1 MKKTATTIALIILAL
16 AISLPLTLTTP
27 AAQAQTTNY
36 TIQTVS
42 QNVRILYSGHVTI
55 LDTIQLTGQTPDNFL
70 IGFPYKYASSVL
82 TATAYDSNNK
92 ILPVTLGVQLQDK
105 SGFYGTSISLPSG
118 TTQTFTIAF
127 TFSNALVA
135 PAISG
140 VGFTLDFPAYP
151 SFTTTAAQIN
161 ATLTL
166 PEDAIDAVIS
176 KPDGAVNGTIYST
189 TNLAAFTYAP
199 ASVSF
204 NAASDSIQLVN
215 IPTLAREIN
224 IDPAGAIT
232 CTDTYQITSSS
243 TTNIN
248 YFLINLPADASN
260 IDARDEF
267 GRILTTTIEQETT
280 QTQLVNVTFVLP
292 MTTGESNQISMDY
305 SLPHASP
312 QQSGTLS
319 LTFDL
324 LPYFNYYVN
333 SATITITPPEGARI
347 QTPQLS
353 TIEPSVDL
361 NRNVFQESLTI
372 PREGVSFIDSIIPTQ
387 ENLQVTYDY
396 SPLWIAFRPTSW
408 MWALAVVGCV
418 IAALWT
424 RPRGKAP
431 SRMVA
436 PRMAA
441 GLSPEHIRE
450 FIDAYEERSRITGE
464 IRSLEARAKR
474 GRMPRR
480 RYKVQRRTLE
490 LRLNT
495 LGQNI
500 RDLKELLRGA
510 GGSYGDLVKQLDAA
524 EVELNEVELSLST
537 ADARHE
543 TGEFPI
549 DVYRKQ
555 LAELERRK
563 QKAEAVVNGLLL
575 RLRQEIR

>member
-1 MKKTATTIALIILAL
+1 MNKTATTITLIILAL
-16 AISLPLTLTTP
+16 AISLPLTLTT
-27 AAQAQTTNY
+27 AQAQTTNY
-36 TIQTVS
+36 TIQTVN

-118 TTQTFTIAF
+118 TAQTFTIAF
-127 TFSNALVA
+127 TFSNELVT
-135 PAISG
+135 PATSG

-151 SFTTTAAQIN
+151 SFTTAAAQIN

-166 PEDAIDAVIS
+166 PADATDAVIS
-176 KPDGAVNGTIYST
+176 KPDGTVNGTIYSA

-199 ASVSF
+199 A
-204 NAASDSIQLVN
+204 NATFTANSDAIQFVN

-224 IDPAGAIT
+224 IDPSGATT
-232 CTDTYQITSSS
+232 CTDTYQIISKS
-243 TTNIN
+243 TVNIR
-248 YFLINLPADASN
+248 YFFIDLPVDASSIN
-260 IDARDEF
+260 ARDEF
-267 GRILTTTIEQETT
+267 GRILNTTIELITT
-280 QTQLVNVTFVLP
+280 QTQLVNVTFVVP
-292 MTTGESNQISMDY
+292 MTTGESNQIAVEY
-305 SLPHASP
+305 LLPNASP
-312 QQSGTLS
+312 QQSGKFN

-347 QTPQLS
+347 QTPELS
-353 TIEPSVDL
+353 TIEPSANL

-372 PREGVSFIDSIIPTQ
+372 PREDVSFIDSLIPTQ

-408 MWALAVVGCV
+408 MWAIAVVGCV

-431 SRMVA
+431 LRMVA

-441 GLSPEHIRE
+441 GLSPDHIRE
-450 FIDAYEERSRITGE
+450 FIDSYEEKSRIAGE
-464 IRSLEARAKR
+464 IRSLDARAQR

-495 LGQNI
+495 LNQNI

-524 EVELNEVELSLST
+524 EVELNEVELNLST
-537 ADARHE
+537 ADTRHK
-543 TGEFPI
+543 TGELPI
-549 DVYRKQ
+549 DAYRKQ

-575 RLRQEIR
+575 RLRQEIH